1 MPRNRHTRHV
11 STPTLIVISGPPGTG
26 KTTLAHAVAGAVA
39 CPAICRDEIKEGMV
53 HATPG
58 FVPSPSDPLTMRTFT
73 TFFAMLDLLLDNGVT
88 VVAEAAF
95 QDKLWRP
102 KLEVMAVRADVRV
115 VQCTVD
121 PEVAHQRIVERSTES
136 AVSRAAHADAALL
149 QDRAGGHE
157 THQGFVHISMPVPTL
172 RVDTS
177 DGYQPGLDE
186 IVSFASGPRP
196 GPPAPH

>member
-1 MPRNRHTRHV
+1 MPKA
-11 STPTLIVISGPPGTG
+11 TLIVVSGPFRSGTREV
-26 KTTLAHAVAGAVA
+26 AHALGERMP
-39 CPAICRDEIKEGMV
+39 CPVICRDEIKEGMV